1 MIFRTIGGL
10 FIFIPEK
17 AGSFIPKGKAQ
28 AEQADRKKKKN
39 GIIQRTMPFCVREN
53 GLIIPRPKASA
64 RRNATGTSQAYVS
77 VYASASGLRAQ
88 AWACASVLRYAS
100 ASGLQAQA

>member
-39 GIIQRTMPFCVREN
+39 GMIQRTMPFCFREN
-53 GLIIPRPKASA
+53 GLIILPPKASVQK
-64 RRNATGTSQAYVS
+64 NAMETSRAH
-77 VYASASGLRAQ
+77 VYASGLRAQ

-100 ASGLQAQA
+100 ASGLRAQAYA

>member
-10 FIFIPEK
+10 FIFYTGESRK
-17 AGSFIPKGKAQ
+17 LYPKRKVQ
-28 AEQADRKKKKN
+28 AEQTDRKKKKN

-53 GLIIPRPKASA
+53 DLIIPRPKASA

-100 ASGLQAQA
+100 ASGLRA

>member
-39 GIIQRTMPFCVREN
+39 GMIQRTMPFCFREN
-53 GLIIPRPKASA
+53 GLIILPPKASVQK
-64 RRNATGTSQAYVS
+64 NAMETSRAYE
-77 VYASASGLRAQ
+77 YASVSGLRAQ

-100 ASGLQAQA
+100 ASGLRAQAYA